1 MSWFPSLEALRFY
14 IEYTCAHIE
23 SCARMTWEKK
33 FDRSVEQGLTG
44 GEGWGGHSRLC
55 QSVLMQHR
63 AMYTAEQKVFKA
75 GKQAAAATS
84 SWLSTAKPYILELL
98 LLQEPQL
105 LLPLLTDPRDEG
117 VEKPEL
123 FTLLVHLE
131 VRILKHNFKSII
143 REDIREALQERQGP
157 VSVWI

>member
-1 MSWFPSLEALRFY
+1 
-14 IEYTCAHIE
+14 
-23 SCARMTWEKK
+23 
-33 FDRSVEQGLTG
+33 
-44 GEGWGGHSRLC
+44 
-55 QSVLMQHR
+55 
-63 AMYTAEQKVFKA
+63 MYTAEQKVFKA

-131 VRILKHNFKSII
+131 VGILKHNFKSII